1 MAFNCSG
8 SFAHRSF
15 VSVFG
20 NTRVVGFIKKLTF
33 WARFV
38 VCLEI
43 SFPLI
48 FEKYKIMIMHFK
60 SFECCLSSSSTALHP
75 SQYTLDVRLQTK
87 RPILDCSRCFSKI
100 IYHCNNAYNYYVYL
114 PTSLYCRH
122 TLYKGFDAIWAG
134 AQ

>member
-1 MAFNCSG
+1 MLEITRYKNNTKVWYNIINKGTQPMAFNCSG
-8 SFAHRSF
+8 GFAHCSF

-38 VCLEI
+38 VRLEI

-60 SFECCLSSSSTALHP
+60 SFECCLSSSSAALHH
-75 SQYTLDVRLQTK
+75 SILTTCVYGQNAQYSTARGVFRK
-87 RPILDCSRCFSKI
+87 
-100 IYHCNNAYNYYVYL
+100 
-114 PTSLYCRH
+114 
-122 TLYKGFDAIWAG
+122 
-134 AQ
+134 

>member
-60 SFECCLSSSSTALHP
+60 SFECFLSSSAALHP
-75 SQYTLDVRLQTK
+75 SILSTCVYRQNPRYSTTRDVFRK
-87 RPILDCSRCFSKI
+87 
-100 IYHCNNAYNYYVYL
+100 
-114 PTSLYCRH
+114 
-122 TLYKGFDAIWAG
+122 
-134 AQ
+134 